1 MNWENTLKAK
11 KKSPQEIFKEVSPIL
26 DDLDKKQKRK
36 LKKTLQASEPTEYFG
51 QDFAK
56 LGELVDILKELEL
69 IKSDKKMNKRMKTI
83 SEKNLDIIATAAKLR
98 KDYEESYRQLREIVY
113 PKSKGLRKK

>member
-1 MNWENTLKAK
+1 MNEWFDVIKTDSDILGSLSN
-11 KKSPQEIFKEVSPIL
+11 KE
-26 DDLDKKQKRK
+26 RK
-36 LKKTLQASEPTEYFG
+36 NLKKVLQAAEPSEYFG
-51 QDFAK
+51 QDFTK
-56 LGELVDILKELEL
+56 LGVLVDLMKDLEL